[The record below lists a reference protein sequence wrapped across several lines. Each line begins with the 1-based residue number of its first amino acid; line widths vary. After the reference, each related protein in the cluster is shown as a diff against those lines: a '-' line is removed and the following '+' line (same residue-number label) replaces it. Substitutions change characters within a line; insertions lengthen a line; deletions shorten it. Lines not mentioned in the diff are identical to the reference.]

1 MNIDY
6 VHLISPPGA
15 SFLSGFGDRWMERLC
30 RMCKVNSPT
39 LSALLT
45 LPLMT
50 WAIFSQKQCV
60 WTGIYA
66 GVRQGLSLVGQLR
79 PCSFL
84 CF

>member
-1 MNIDY
+1 
-6 VHLISPPGA
+6 
-15 SFLSGFGDRWMERLC
+15 
-30 RMCKVNSPT
+30 MCKVNSPM

-66 GVRQGLSLVGQLR
+66 RVRQGLSLVGQLR